1 VVPVARSALF
11 PATLTSV
18 LVSASTQTAG
28 EDQFTAALHEHQ
40 QGQLR
45 VAARPYEALL
55 ARAPVRFDALSNLGL
70 VYGELGNYDGAIGL
84 LMKALRL
91 APSQSNIRLNLAMTY
106 FQAKRYR
113 DAAGKAGQVVSAQPT
128 SALAHYIFGLALLKT
143 DQLEVGIGQL
153 EMVITAQS
161 GNPSA
166 AATLASAYMKSH
178 QIDKARTLV
187 TGVLSRSDT
196 PDAHLV
202 IGTSALSSSTRSSRN
217 SGLHSPKP
225 MLWQAT
231 STPRKTSSARAYAP
245 IHAMPKRTPFL
256 GWLYL
261 QNQKPNRAQ
270 EFLDKAHALRP
281 EDPAID
287 FQRARLAR
295 AQGDYEQSVTLLK
308 TVVAA
313 QRKSAP
319 AHVLLARRPI

>member
-55 ARAPVRFDALSNLGL
+55 ARAPDRFDALSNLGL

-153 EMVITAQS
+153 ERVITAQS

-202 IGTSALSSSTRSSRN
+202 IGTYN
-217 SGLHSPKP
+217 
-225 MLWQAT
+225 
-231 STPRKTSSARAYAP
+231 
-245 IHAMPKRTPFL
+245 
-256 GWLYL
+256 
-261 QNQKPNRAQ
+261 
-270 EFLDKAHALRP
+270 LRP
-281 EDPAID
+281 EIH
-287 FQRARLAR
+287 ARGDQVAARSAAQPGAHATRVYTRRSQCSGRQPRRRGKLLPLAR
-295 AQGDYEQSVTLLK
+295 TLQSTRCQSERLFSVGFISK
-308 TVVAA
+308 I
-313 QRKSAP
+313 KSRIERRSSWIKRMRF
-319 AHVLLARRPI
+319 ARRIPRLTSNVRVLREHRVTTNNP